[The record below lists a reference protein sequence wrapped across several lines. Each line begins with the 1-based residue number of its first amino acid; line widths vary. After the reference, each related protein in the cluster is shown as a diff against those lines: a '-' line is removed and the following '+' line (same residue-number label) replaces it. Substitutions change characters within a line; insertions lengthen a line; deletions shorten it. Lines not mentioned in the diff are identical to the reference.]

1 MYSCMLNMRLRHI
14 TLLAN
19 DILLWNNLTT
29 VHSVYNYANM
39 YTYILAIDSI
49 CNLHYIRLEWKMHKR
64 KHTVNQKTQQQTQA
78 TTADSWIFYVQ

>member
-1 MYSCMLNMRLRHI
+1 MCHVISQDYTSSPYIYKYEIYIYMHSCMLNMRLRHI

-39 YTYILAIDSI
+39 YTCITAIDSI
-49 CNLHYIRLEWKMHKR
+49 CNLPYIRH
-64 KHTVNQKTQQQTQA
+64 Q
-78 TTADSWIFYVQ
+78 